1 MKKRDY
7 TPHNMVYVA
16 IGAGLLWFGWFAF
29 NGGSAL
35 AANEIAAMTITNSQ
49 ISAGFGLMT
58 WVIASW
64 IQEKHPSVLGAM
76 MGALAGLV
84 CITPG
89 SGFVEP
95 WAAAIIGVVG
105 TLCCYGMIQLRI
117 KKNLDDTLD
126 VFGLHGVGGT
136 VGIIMTGL
144 FASPAINAVTG
155 AVYGNPG
162 QLLTQLAGAVIVMLY
177 SFVLTIVMLKIIGR
191 FTPLRV
197 SEQMESAGIDEAYYK
212 EKRNLE

>member
-1 MKKRDY
+1 
-7 TPHNMVYVA
+7 
-16 IGAGLLWFGWFAF
+16 
-29 NGGSAL
+29 
-35 AANEIAAMTITNSQ
+35 MTITNSQ

-58 WVIASW
+58 WIIASW
-64 IQEKHPSVLGAM
+64 IQEKHPSVLSAM

-95 WAAAIIGVVG
+95 WAAAIIGVAG

-136 VGIIMTGL
+136 VGIIMTGI

-162 QLLTQLAGAVIVMLY
+162 QMLTQLAGAVIVMLY
-177 SFVLTIVMLKIIGR
+177 SFVLTIVMLKIISC
-191 FTPLRV
+191 FTPLRI
-197 SEQMESAGIDEAYYK
+197 SEQLESVGIDEAYYQ
-212 EKRNLE
+212 EKGMVE

>member
-1 MKKRDY
+1 
-7 TPHNMVYVA
+7 
-16 IGAGLLWFGWFAF
+16 
-29 NGGSAL
+29 
-35 AANEIAAMTITNSQ
+35 MTITNSQ

-105 TLCCYGMIQLRI
+105 TLCCYGMIQMRI

-212 EKRNLE
+212 EKGIVE

>member
-1 MKKRDY
+1 MRC
-7 TPHNMVYVA
+7 A
-16 IGAGLLWFGWFAF
+16 

-136 VGIIMTGL
+136 VGIIMTGI

-155 AVYGNPG
+155 VIYGNPG
-162 QLLTQLAGAVIVMLY
+162 QLLTQLAGAAIVMIY
-177 SFVLTIVMLKIIGR
+177 SFVLTVIMLKIIGR

-197 SEQMESAGIDEAYYK
+197 SGQLETDGIDEAYYQ
-212 EKRNLE
+212 EKGMTE